1 MIDIELAQ
9 LAPNYTMVDLGR
21 VRIWF
26 SYSTP
31 IAFNDGTGTGT
42 VVRENVWGPTTGKH
56 INRVDGGDAQARAAR
71 LNSNDFEAR
80 LTEVLA

>member
-9 LAPNYTMVDLGR
+9 LAPNFTMVDIGR

-42 VVRENVWGPTTGKH
+42 AVRDNVWGPTTGKH
-56 INRVDGGDAQARAAR
+56 LNRVDGGDAQAKAAR
-71 LNSNDFEAR
+71 LSSNDFEAR
-80 LTEVLA
+80 LTDVLA